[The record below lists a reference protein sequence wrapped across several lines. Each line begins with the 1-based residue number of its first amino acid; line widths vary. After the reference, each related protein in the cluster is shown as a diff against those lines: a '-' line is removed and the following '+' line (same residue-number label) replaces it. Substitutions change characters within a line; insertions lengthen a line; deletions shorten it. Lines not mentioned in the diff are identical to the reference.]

1 MRLLRH
7 RRTLSLGLA
16 AALLAGPVLAGE
28 FSVTPIRVDLKAG
41 ALNESITVT
50 NHAKDKL
57 RLAVHLME
65 WSQDADGKDVYKDSS
80 DLVYFPRQLEIEG
93 EGKRLVR
100 VGAKTPGGPLEHTY

>member
-1 MRLLRH
+1 MKFLRH
-7 RRTLSLGLA
+7 RRTCSLALA
-16 AALLAGPVLAGE
+16 VALLGGPAVAGE

-50 NHAKDKL
+50 NHAKDRL

-65 WSQDADGKDVYKDSS
+65 WSQDAEGKDVYKDSS

-93 EGKRLVR
+93 EGKRLV
-100 VGAKTPGGPLEHTY
+100 